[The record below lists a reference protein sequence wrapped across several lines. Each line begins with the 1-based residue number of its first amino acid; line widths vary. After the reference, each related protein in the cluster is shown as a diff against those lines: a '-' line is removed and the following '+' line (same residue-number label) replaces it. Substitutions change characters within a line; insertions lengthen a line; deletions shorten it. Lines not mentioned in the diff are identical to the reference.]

1 MRKTITDKFL
11 QGKMELIKS
20 NKIPDKKLNLKL
32 DAPIKTWDEAIPLGN
47 GLMGGLLWGNDNLL
61 RLSLDRGERRKS

>member
-1 MRKTITDKFL
+1 
-11 QGKMELIKS
+11 MELIKS